1 MDALVCKFSVPL
13 RSIKHDCYTSGGSAR
28 EANMISTLNLTKFY
42 DTKPAVRN
50 VDLFVEGGEIC
61 GLIGPN
67 GAGKTTLLKMLAG
80 LLRPTSGMIEVAG
93 IEIGAEPK
101 RLHEIVGY
109 VPDTYGLYDEL
120 LVWQFL
126 EYFAKAHKVPNG
138 KVEKRIASV
147 LELTNL
153 VSKRDAMVGSL
164 SRGMRQRL
172 VIAKTLLHAP
182 KILLLDE
189 PASGLDPHARV
200 ELRDL
205 IKELGALG
213 TTLIVSSHILTEL
226 ADFCT
231 SVVIMEQ
238 GRVIRAGKIDELIE
252 TISGGTPVRIEL
264 TDQVALHALVEDL
277 RKREELKMVSA
288 DNLIIDCTFSG
299 DRAALARLHREI
311 VLSHAGIV
319 SFYER
324 RLTVEDVFM
333 AVGSH
338 EVS

>member
-1 MDALVCKFSVPL
+1 
-13 RSIKHDCYTSGGSAR
+13 
-28 EANMISTLNLTKFY
+28 MITTLDLTKYY
-42 DTKPAVRN
+42 DTKPAVRD
-50 VDLFVEGGEIC
+50 VDLYVSGGEIC

-80 LLRPTSGMIEVAG
+80 LLRPTSGTIEVAG

-120 LVWQFL
+120 TVHQFL
-126 EYFAKAHKVPNG
+126 EYFARAHNVPQS
-138 KVEKRIASV
+138 KIEKRIESV

-153 VSKRDAMVGSL
+153 TSKRDSNVGAL

-182 KILLLDE
+182 KVLLLDE
-189 PASGLDPHARV
+189 PASGLDPHARH

-205 IKELGALG
+205 IRELGALG
-213 TTLIVSSHILTEL
+213 TTILVSSHILTEL

-238 GRVIRAGKIDELIE
+238 GHVIRSGRIDDLVE
-252 TISGGTPVRIEL
+252 TISGGLPLRIEVL
-264 TDQVALHALVEDL
+264 NKTALDALALALAKRSDL
-277 RKREELKMVSA
+277 KNMEVKQLR
-288 DNLIIDCTFSG
+288 IDCSFDG
-299 DRAALARLHREI
+299 ERDALARLHREI
-311 VLSHAGIV
+311 VIQHEGVV

-324 RLTVEDVFM
+324 QLTVEDVFM

-338 EVS
+338 KVS